1 MTRAGHGASGEERLR
16 IILVRHGKPAIP
28 MNPRTCHRGFRKYI
42 DAYQGAG
49 LDPGSLP
56 PATLVD
62 LVTGL
67 DAVFTSPAPRA
78 TDSARLLLPAAEMIA
93 DPVFE
98 EAPLAAPRIPLIR
111 LRVPVWA
118 VMARVLWH
126 AGYHP
131 RIETY
136 WRAQARARNAAEM
149 LLRRAHKNGGAS
161 VLVAHGYFNAM
172 IGRALTKRGFRR
184 SGSHRALFWNAVVY
198 EQA

>member
-1 MTRAGHGASGEERLR
+1 MGQSLPVGHSPAAQKFVARDAAIAIAQAMTRAGHGASGEERLR

-78 TDSARLLLPAAEMIA
+78 TDS
-93 DPVFE
+93 
-98 EAPLAAPRIPLIR
+98 
-111 LRVPVWA
+111 
-118 VMARVLWH
+118 
-126 AGYHP
+126 
-131 RIETY
+131 
-136 WRAQARARNAAEM
+136 
-149 LLRRAHKNGGAS
+149 
-161 VLVAHGYFNAM
+161 
-172 IGRALTKRGFRR
+172 
-184 SGSHRALFWNAVVY
+184 
-198 EQA
+198 